1 MAAPV
6 GSAKMEGP
14 PAFELNMDSF
24 ITEMRNR
31 VKNYIYKHHYES
43 AIFWADKLVD
53 LSDAVEDLFWYAQTM
68 YYTGQYHRAIHLL
81 NSRKLIKQYPAC
93 RYLAAKCYYEC
104 KEWQEALNVLD
115 MLDMSFTRAS
125 STLNSS
131 LGQNSAPQD
140 EKGGLDNMLLRNCD
154 NSICLLRGKIYEA
167 MDNRSLAADCYR
179 EALHLDVFCF
189 EAFDLLVSHHM
200 LTATEEQDLINSLPF
215 DTQCSPGAASIIK
228 GLYQSKM
235 KKYNCP
241 KEAVISEV
249 LAPLADN
256 LDVIVSTAEQHLY
269 NCNFRTAHK
278 ITSRVLTQDPY
289 NSQCLP
295 IHIAV
300 LVELKHSNDLFYL
313 GHKLVDSYPD
323 KCISWFAVGCYYM
336 LTENFSFARWYLSKA
351 TTLERAHG
359 PSWLAYGHTF
369 GMNNDHDQAMAAYFT
384 ASQIMRG
391 CHLPV
396 LYIGLEYGLTNNS
409 KLAERFFSEARGI
422 APTDPFVLHEMGVIH
437 FGNGNLAEAERLFCK
452 ALGHVQACT
461 NEMLEERWEPL
472 INNLGHVARKQHRY
486 QDALDY
492 HKQAL
497 VLVPQQAST
506 YSAIGFVY
514 ALMGNHAEAVNY
526 FHKALGL
533 RKDDTFST
541 TMLTNS
547 MEALMAEVSPCDGAE
562 EEAKFPIPSAPRS
575 LKQLQT
581 PYSQQA
587 RQTKLSQP
595 SSDSHIS
602 GEDDSLL
609 HDEGELDESDLPP
622 GLFTPSSGDTPTETD
637 ARVAEQN
644 DSSLSEEVDMEDC
657 P

>member
-1 MAAPV
+1 
-6 GSAKMEGP
+6 MEEVP
-14 PAFELNMDSF
+14 TAELNMETF
-24 ITEMRNR
+24 IAEMRNR

-93 RYLAAKCYYEC
+93 RYLAAKCHYEC

-115 MLDMSFTRAS
+115 LLDMSFTRAS

-131 LGQNSAPQD
+131 MSQNLVGIQE
-140 EKGGLDNMLLRNCD
+140 EKGPDTVLLQNCD

-215 DTQCSPGAASIIK
+215 DSQCPAGSASIVK
-228 GLYQSKM
+228 ELYQSKM

-241 KEAVISEV
+241 KEASVPDV

-269 NCNFRTAHK
+269 NCNFRSAHK
-278 ITSRVLTQDPY
+278 ITARVLTQDPY

-313 GHKLVDSYPD
+313 GHKLVDFYPD

-336 LTENFSFARWYLSKA
+336 LTENYSFARWYLSKA

-437 FGNGNLAEAERLFCK
+437 FGNGNLPEAERLFLK

-472 INNLGHVARKQHRY
+472 INNLGHVARRQHRY
-486 QDALDY
+486 QEALDY

-497 VLVPQQAST
+497 VLVPQSAST
-506 YSAIGFVY
+506 YSSIGFVY

-562 EEAKFPIPSAPRS
+562 EECKFPIPSVPRPI
-575 LKQLQT
+575 KQHPT
-581 PYSQQA
+581 PYTQPA
-587 RQTKLSQP
+587 RQKLTQI
-595 SSDSHIS
+595 SSDSQVS
-602 GEDDSLL
+602 GDDDSLL
-609 HDEGELDESDLPP
+609 HDDDELDYSELIP
-622 GLFTPSSGDTPTETD
+622 GFVTPTSGNN
-637 ARVAEQN
+637 AAVATTTRGAEH